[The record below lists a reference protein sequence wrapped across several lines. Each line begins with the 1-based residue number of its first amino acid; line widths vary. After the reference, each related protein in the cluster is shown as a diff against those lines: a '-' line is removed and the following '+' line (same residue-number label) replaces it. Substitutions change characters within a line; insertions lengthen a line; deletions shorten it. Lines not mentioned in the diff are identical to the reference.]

1 MKILF
6 VQDTDWM
13 KRNPHQQV
21 HLAERMAQRGHE
33 VRVIDYEILWHEE
46 KKRKLLPR
54 RMVLTASKVFP
65 EVKIKVFRPSIV
77 KLPIL
82 DYLSMI
88 FTYSRE
94 IKRQIETF
102 KPDVILAMDILIA
115 FLVYPYG
122 KRYNL
127 PVVYYTIDID
137 YRLIPY
143 RFLQPL
149 GRIME
154 SANIRRADLVLSINK
169 GLQDYTIRMGADS
182 QKTKVIRA
190 GIDLKRYNPEITGDD
205 IRKKFGIKK
214 EDTVLFFMGW
224 LYQFSGLKEVALELS
239 KSKDESIKL
248 LIVGEGDAFQDL
260 QKIQETHHL
269 HDRMILAGQQPYTDI
284 PQLIAAAD
292 ICLLPAYNN
301 EIMRDIVPIKMYEY
315 MAMGKPIISTK
326 LPGIMKEF
334 GDGNGIIFV
343 ETSQDT
349 FGTSNGLV
357 TNGDIND
364 EGEKARRFVENNG
377 WVNITDEF
385 EAQLKQLLRS

>member
-1 MKILF
+1 
-6 VQDTDWM
+6 M